1 MRSVDYQAQ
10 IPLSVS
16 DVTVL
21 VDGGGGGGVGA
32 VVRYEMRF
40 HFA

>member
-21 VDGGGGGGVGA
+21 VDGGGVGA

>member
-21 VDGGGGGGVGA
+21 VDGGGGGVGA